1 MAKIIQ
7 VIDVNSEGHT
17 FRLSDGSM
25 VSAPHGGEHYSIGD
39 EWGKAPE
46 PQGQPMTV
54 EQAESPAQVE
64 ANLISGYLDKRMEEG
79 TRAFTA
85 HIWGLP
91 DPSDQPAQP
100 HSVESAEAPP
110 PQGQPL
116 PIPELDPRI
125 ATAIEMAQ
133 KQPGVSAEPYSEPQ
147 SKRKAKK
154 TEPRDATA
162 EEQEASD
169 TAADKKEA
177 EAE

>member
-64 ANLISGYLDKRMEEG
+64 ANLISEVVK
-79 TRAFTA
+79 
-85 HIWGLP
+85 
-91 DPSDQPAQP
+91 
-100 HSVESAEAPP
+100 
-110 PQGQPL
+110 
-116 PIPELDPRI
+116 
-125 ATAIEMAQ
+125 
-133 KQPGVSAEPYSEPQ
+133 PQ

-154 TEPRDATA
+154 TKPRDATA

-169 TAADKKEA
+169 AAADKKEA